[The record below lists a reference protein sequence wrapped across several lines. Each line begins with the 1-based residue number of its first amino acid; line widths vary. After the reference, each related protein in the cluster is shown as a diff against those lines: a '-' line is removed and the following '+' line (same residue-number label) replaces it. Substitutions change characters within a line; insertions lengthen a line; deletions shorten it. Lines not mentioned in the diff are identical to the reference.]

1 MNANNPGLTD
11 MTAKPT
17 TIPGD
22 RLKSPAAAAYLDL
35 SHSTL
40 EKMRHEGRGPRYV
53 KIGGRVFYRRA
64 DLDAYIEGS
73 VVETTDSRA
82 LAG

>member
-1 MNANNPGLTD
+1 MNETSPNA
-11 MTAKPT
+11 A
-17 TIPGD
+17 
-22 RLKSPAAAAYLDL
+22 RLKGPDAARHLGI
-35 SHSTL
+35 SVSTL
-40 EKMRHEGRGPRYV
+40 EKMRVEGRGPRYV

>member
-1 MNANNPGLTD
+1 MTTKPSELAAN
-11 MTAKPT
+11 
-17 TIPGD
+17 
-22 RLKSPAAAAYLDL
+22 RLKGPEAASYLGL
-35 SHSTL
+35 SNSTL

-53 KIGGRVFYRRA
+53 RLGGRVFYRRA
-64 DLDAYIEGS
+64 DLDQYLEAG